1 MENSIIP
8 LKKEYVKTAGEILG
22 RALNDDPIYLH
33 IFPNDEERKEV
44 STPV

>member
-1 MENSIIP
+1 LENSIIP

-22 RALNDDPIYLH
+22 RALNDDPISLH